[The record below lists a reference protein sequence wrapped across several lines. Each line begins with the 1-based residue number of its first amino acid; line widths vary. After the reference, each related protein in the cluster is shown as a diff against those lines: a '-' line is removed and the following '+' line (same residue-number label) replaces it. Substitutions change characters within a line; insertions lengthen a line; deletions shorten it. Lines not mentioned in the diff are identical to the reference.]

1 MAIYHCS
8 MKPVSRAGGRSA
20 VAAAAYRCAVR
31 LENQRDGLV
40 HDYIRKTGIVHAE
53 IVLPDGAEAAWALDR
68 SVLWNAAEAAEKRKD
83 ARVAREFEIALPH
96 ELSPR
101 QRLAATREFA
111 RDLAQR
117 TGAAVDFAIH
127 LPHAQGDQ
135 RNHHA
140 HVLLTTRRVGPEGLG
155 EKTDLERENKWL
167 LANGRPTT
175 DAQLREIRAAW
186 EGIVNAH
193 LAAQDLDV
201 RIDHRSH
208 AMRGV
213 GLVPTEHVGVH
224 ASRMERRGLAVT
236 RAKLDAQAAA
246 RNAARI
252 AERPEEVLTLISLEK
267 SVFDRRDIARALH
280 RALPDDAQGFQNA
293 LAVVMASPALLTL
306 QPEHTDPRTGVV
318 APARYSTHAMVAL
331 EAGMAAAAGRMQV
344 ARTHGVAPARIAAA
358 LARQDAAIRKSAGD
372 PAAGLSAEQ
381 RAAIRHVTGPER
393 IAAVVGFA
401 GAGKSTMLAAAR
413 AAWEAQG
420 HRVLGAALSG
430 KAAEGLE
437 ESSGIASRTL
447 ASWSLSWE
455 RDRHRLSRCD
465 VFVIDEA
472 GMVGSSQLAR
482 FVAEA
487 EGRGAKIVLVGDH
500 EQLQAIGAGAPFRAI
515 VERIGHAELGD
526 IRRQRSNWQRAASVA
541 FATHR
546 TGEGLAAYGA
556 AGAIRFL
563 DGGEAARAAIV
574 ADALADRTS
583 RPEGS
588 RVVLAHR
595 RVDVAAL
602 NAAIRAGLQE
612 QGALPQGGQAGE
624 RAFSTR
630 EGERLFVAGD
640 RIVFLENERE
650 LGVKNGML
658 GTVEAVA
665 VGRIQVRLDGPAEA
679 SPRRVT
685 VPTETYAAFDHGYA
699 TTIHK
704 AQGATVDR
712 AFVLASATLDR
723 HLTYVA
729 MTRHRDG
736 AQLYVDGAEFGLS
749 GPVEAGAALPAGF
762 VARLSRAGTKETT
775 LDYAPAYAA
784 RRGIAERFGLGS
796 TIALVSEAAAAAV
809 TRVRRGL
816 FAGLR
821 LSRTGPVRG
830 PLASAPRRDPFAG
843 LKLSPGRP
851 SPPESAIAPVAG
863 RGPADATGRAPDPG
877 ETRSP
882 DRLEFEAALGRYLRA
897 CDARERQVGAGLPVL
912 EGQARELSS
921 ATEALEQARPG
932 VGETLR
938 SALCHD
944 PEAAPAMA
952 MPSGRARIAALVAVL
967 EREAAVLA
975 DPAARAERFVRS
987 WSDLRAQRA
996 ALPGRQRMTAR
1007 GAIEDRMQALR
1018 LSLSDDPALETAL
1031 ASRREELGI
1040 APRAE
1045 PGLGLSHELARSL
1058 APEQSPALERTQS
1071 LGPSLGL

>member
-20 VAAAAYRCAVR
+20 VAAAAYRAGDR

-40 HDYIRKTGIVHAE
+40 HDYTRKTGVVQAE
-53 IVLPDGAEAAWALDR
+53 IVLPAGVDAAWALDR
-68 SVLWNAAEAAEKRKD
+68 SALWNAAEAAEKRKD

-96 ELSPR
+96 ELSPE
-101 QRLAATREFA
+101 QRLAATRDFA
-111 RDLAQR
+111 RDLAER

-127 LPHAQGDQ
+127 APHAAGDQ

-140 HVLLTTRRVGPEGLG
+140 HVLVTTRRVGPEGLG

-167 LANGRPTT
+167 LAQGKPTT

-186 EGIVNAH
+186 EGIVNRH
-193 LAAQDLDV
+193 LAAQDLDL

-208 AMRGV
+208 AERGV
-213 GLVPTEHVGVH
+213 ALAPTEHVGVH
-224 ASRMERRGLAVT
+224 ATRMERRGLSVT
-236 RAKLDAQAAA
+236 RAQLDAASAA

-252 AERPEEVLTLISLEK
+252 AEHPEEVLTLITHEK

-293 LAVVMASPALLTL
+293 LATVLASPALVTL

-318 APARYSTHAMVAL
+318 TPARYATRAMVAL
-331 EAGMAAAAGRMQV
+331 EAGMAAAAGRLQ
-344 ARTHGVAPARIAAA
+344 AADTHGVAPAHIAAA
-358 LARQDAAIRKSAGD
+358 LARQDAAIRTSAGD
-372 PAAGLSAEQ
+372 PSAGLSPEQ
-381 RAAIRHVTGPER
+381 RAAIAHVTGPER

-420 HRVLGAALSG
+420 YRVVGAALSG

-447 ASWSLSWE
+447 ASWSLGWD
-455 RDRHRLSRCD
+455 RDRHRLSRGD

-487 EGRGAKIVLVGDH
+487 ETRGAKIVLVGDH

-515 VERIGHAELGD
+515 AEAVGHAELSD
-526 IRRQRSNWQRAASVA
+526 IRRQRSDWQRAASVA

-563 DGGEAARAAIV
+563 DGAAAARAAIV

-602 NAAIRAGLQE
+602 NTAIRSGLQE
-612 QGALPQGGQAGE
+612 QGILGQGDAACE
-624 RAFSTR
+624 RTFTTR
-630 EGERLFVAGD
+630 EGERAFIAGD
-640 RIVFLENERE
+640 RLVFLENERG

-665 VGRIQVRLDGPAEA
+665 AGCITVRIDGPAEA
-679 SPRRVT
+679 PVRRVA

-704 AQGATVDR
+704 SQGATVDR
-712 AFVLASATLDR
+712 AFVLASPSLDR

-729 MTRHRDG
+729 MTRHRD
-736 AQLYVDGAEFGLS
+736 AARLYVDGAEFGVS
-749 GPVEAGAALPAGF
+749 GPVQAEADLPAGF

-784 RRGIAERFGLGS
+784 RRGIAERLGIGS
-796 TIALVSEAAAAAV
+796 TIALVSDAVDRAAAAA
-809 TRVRRGL
+809 TRVRRAMFDGL
-816 FAGLR
+816 K
-821 LSRTGPVRG
+821 LSRTGPVAA
-830 PLASAPRRDPFAG
+830 ASSVPGTPSADPVAPTLPERRSPFAG
-843 LKLSPGRP
+843 LKLSPGRR
-851 SPPESAIAPVAG
+851 PEPEPERWVARIQAVSG
-863 RGPADATGRAPDPG
+863 
-877 ETRSP
+877 
-882 DRLEFEAALGRYLRA
+882 FEGALGRYLRA
-897 CDARERQVGAGLPVL
+897 YDARERQAGAGLPVL
-912 EGQARELSS
+912 EGQTRELVA
-921 ATEALEQARPG
+921 ATAALEQARPG
-932 VGETLR
+932 FRETLR
-938 SALCHD
+938 SALQHD
-944 PEAAPAMA
+944 PEASQALGAP
-952 MPSGRARIAALVAVL
+952 PGRTRTAALVTVL
-967 EREAAVLA
+967 EREATVLA
-975 DPAARAERFVRS
+975 DPALRAERFVRS
-987 WSDLRAQRA
+987 WVDLSAQRA
-996 ALPGRQRMTAR
+996 ALPRWQH
-1007 GAIEDRMQALR
+1007 GAVEKRMQELR
-1018 LSLSDDPALETAL
+1018 LSLTDDPALEAAL
-1031 ASRREELGI
+1031 GSRREELGI
-1040 APRAE
+1040 TTRAE
-1045 PGLGLSHELARSL
+1045 PDLSLSQELARSL
-1058 APEQSPALERTQS
+1058 APER
-1071 LGPSLGL
+1071 GPSLGLSLGF